1 MKWLRSKIDWILKDI
16 NSVFKKINSQ
26 VNVIINLN
34 TIKISLIF
42 GNVFKIDTSVHLWLK
57 FVVDYEFLQLE
68 LEYDNFLMLKNKI
81 GIFIFWMNTW
91 TPPYISVVFFTF
103 LFPDVW

>member
-1 MKWLRSKIDWILKDI
+1 LKDI

-42 GNVFKIDTSVHLWLK
+42 GNVFKIDTSVHLWLR

-68 LEYDNFLMLKNKI
+68 LEYYNFLMLKNKI
-81 GIFIFWMNTW
+81 GIFIF
-91 TPPYISVVFFTF
+91 
-103 LFPDVW
+103 